1 LDHAND
7 PVCDSTVARRTILT
21 AAQRVVLLA
30 LPAERHE
37 LARFWTP
44 SEPELAFLARR
55 RRDRNRLGVGLQ
67 LCALRYPG
75 RLLRPAETVP
85 AAAIAFVAEQLGV
98 TADVLGGYA
107 VREPTK
113 YEHSSIL
120 QEAFGF
126 RPFEG
131 AARREIE
138 SWLDLATLDAASGF
152 ELVARL
158 RDELRNRRII
168 VPAITTLERL
178 CAAALTRSDRTVADR
193 LAGDLSRGQVHR
205 LEALLGIRPGE
216 RLSWLGWLRRPV
228 GTASAS
234 SYKEVVARID
244 HLRAV
249 SIEPTRA
256 HRIPAARLT
265 QLAAEGERLSLG
277 HLRHLVPAP
286 AGHPRRDRPRAGAAP
301 HRRCLRPP

>member
-1 LDHAND
+1 VNHAND

-21 AAQRVVLLA
+21 VAQRVVLLA

-37 LARFWTP
+37 LARFWTL

-138 SWLDLATLDAASGF
+138 SW
-152 ELVARL
+152 V
-158 RDELRNRRII
+158 N
-168 VPAITTLERL
+168 
-178 CAAALTRSDRTVADR
+178 
-193 LAGDLSRGQVHR
+193 
-205 LEALLGIRPGE
+205 
-216 RLSWLGWLRRPV
+216 
-228 GTASAS
+228 
-234 SYKEVVARID
+234 
-244 HLRAV
+244 AV
-249 SIEPTRA
+249 
-256 HRIPAARLT
+256 
-265 QLAAEGERLSLG
+265 
-277 HLRHLVPAP
+277 
-286 AGHPRRDRPRAGAAP
+286 
-301 HRRCLRPP
+301 